1 MMRERSREKE
11 SVRMQITHSL
21 ESFEIDSSSTRLL
34 SVEETSV
41 RIEDRSLIL
50 SEGGEATREED

>member
-1 MMRERSREKE
+1 MRERSREKE

-21 ESFEIDSSSTRLL
+21 ESFEIDSSLIRLF
-34 SVEETSV
+34 SVKETSV
-41 RIEDRSLIL
+41 RVEDRSLTV